1 MVVGGGLEEDVCEV
15 KETTKMGWS
24 PVPFPCGEHD
34 LPDPFIRQSRV
45 RSTHG
50 GLADFL
56 TAPRWVPPVELFCQC
71 HKGSNGGSSQWRS
84 HLMKVGSPQR

>member
-1 MVVGGGLEEDVCEV
+1 MVVGGGLEEDVCGV
-15 KETTKMGWS
+15 KETTKMGWR
-24 PVPFPCGEHD
+24 PVLFPCGEHD

-56 TAPRWVPPVELFCQC
+56 TTPRWVPPVELFCQFI
-71 HKGSNGGSSQWRS
+71 KAPTVGPVSGGRT
-84 HLMKVGSPQR
+84 L